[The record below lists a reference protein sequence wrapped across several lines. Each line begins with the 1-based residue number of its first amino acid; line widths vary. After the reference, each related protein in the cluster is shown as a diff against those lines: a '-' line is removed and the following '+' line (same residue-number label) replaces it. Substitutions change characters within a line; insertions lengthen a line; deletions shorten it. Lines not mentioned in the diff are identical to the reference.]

1 MSAIR
6 PNLDSINITICELS
20 NDIAN
25 KEQQIEKLNGEL
37 KQSKEE
43 SNLLSKEVQEK
54 AKEITDLKKKI
65 EELNKNV
72 ENDKSIIE
80 ELTRI
85 KEIHEA
91 QNYELVLK
99 QKNNLEKERDDLE
112 KQYFEMKKNYED
124 EQKKYLELDQKFY
137 EYKNNVS
144 SASDKID
151 NLEKEL
157 NKKNEENNENKK
169 TIEKKEEQIKF
180 SMDKIKTLEKENE
193 EIKTE
198 MGKIRTEAHNK
209 VEEMK
214 QKMKKV
220 TQSVFSPDKI
230 LNTIAENIHYLF
242 EKEFSLS
249 LSNVIEE
256 ITNNFFMYTQ
266 SLFGTNDNKDR
277 FIHNDE
283 NIYLFFLKDIYFYIY
298 LYTYNHYV
306 NKNSVDDNSKTDTD
320 INSISISS
328 NDFTKIIINN
338 LANEIYKKIIIN
350 FNNKSS
356 QEGINVYLNNLKK
369 LGVSDTHLSLI
380 KEYYTKKKENSER
393 YILNIIKILIEKCA
407 NTFINNRVEINNKI
421 LYDFSNFNRE
431 EYSFA
436 NNKLHIHCDKITNE
450 KIEAIINILK
460 YPPEKINTI
469 TFNNSFNND
478 LSEYNIQKILLN
490 IMTYNHDIL
499 SLYFNNCTNIS
510 TNIISY
516 IIFITQKLK
525 LKVFGLESCKL
536 NDQQIKII
544 TEGLKENKGLLGLM
558 LRKNNITS
566 DGGPHIANYLK
577 DNNNLRQLF
586 LGGNSINGKGLQSL
600 LETIAQSNKNLKNLD
615 LSDNKFNNND
625 FDTLINYLKNKP
637 NLNVLDI
644 SGNKIDK
651 DSKYLPTL
659 GKILGSLDIKN
670 INLSKMGI
678 NSDEFPLL
686 LSSFKFEEI
695 TLDDNNLAAV
705 GIIVLTNCLKGYK
718 YLKKMS
724 LKNVINNNDSEKEK
738 NSQFV
743 LIGLIEGLKNVKN
756 FQELHLENNQIDD
769 NCLEQIK
776 KSSNNI
782 KYKIYLSR
790 NKVNQEILDKDKA
803 LGKESNIILA

>member
-1 MSAIR
+1 MATVR
-6 PNLDSINITICELS
+6 PNLDGINLTICELS

-25 KEQQIEKLNGEL
+25 KEQQIEQLNGEL

-43 SNLLSKEVQEK
+43 ANLLSKEVQEK
-54 AKEITDLKKKI
+54 AKEITVLKKKN
-65 EELNKNV
+65 EELNKIV
-72 ENDKSIIE
+72 ENNKSIIE

-99 QKNNLEKERDDLE
+99 QKNNLEKERNDLE

-124 EQKKYLELDQKFY
+124 EQKKKLELDQLFY
-137 EYKNNVS
+137 EYKQKNALELGNI
-144 SASDKID
+144 DK
-151 NLEKEL
+151 LKEEL
-157 NKKNEENNENKK
+157 NKKDEENNENKK
-169 TIEKKEEQIKF
+169 TIEKKEE
-180 SMDKIKTLEKENE
+180 
-193 EIKTE
+193 EIKGSMALINTLREKNEKIINE
-198 MGKIRTEAHNK
+198 MGELKTETHNK

-214 QKMKKV
+214 KKIERIS
-220 TQSVFSPDKI
+220 QSVFSPDKI

-431 EYSFA
+431 EYSLVKE
-436 NNKLHIHCDKITNE
+436 NLQIHCDKITNE
-450 KIEAIINILK
+450 KVETIINILK
-460 YPPEKINTI
+460 YSSEGIKRI
-469 TFNNSFNND
+469 TFNNNFNND

-490 IMTYNHDIL
+490 IMTYNKNIL
-499 SLYFNNCTNIS
+499 SLCFNNCTNIT

-516 IIFITQKLK
+516 IIFITKNLK
-525 LKVFGLESCKL
+525 LKIFGLEYCKL
-536 NDQQIKII
+536 NDKQIKII
-544 TEGLKENKGLLGLM
+544 TEGLKEYKGLVGLM

-566 DGGPHIANYLK
+566 DGGSYIADYLSK
-577 DNNNLRQLF
+577 NTNLRQLF
-586 LGGNSINGKGLQSL
+586 LGGNSIKGTGLNL
-600 LETIAQSNKNLKNLD
+600 LLNTIVLNNKNLTYLD
-615 LSDNKFNNND
+615 LNDNKFDLKD
-625 FDTLINYLKNKP
+625 FNFLLDYLKNDP
-637 NLNVLDI
+637 ILNVLDI
-644 SGNKIDK
+644 SGNKM
-651 DSKYLPTL
+651 DSMSFTIL
-659 GKILGSLDIKN
+659 GGILGSLKNIKS
-670 INLSKMGI
+670 INLSKIGVT
-678 NSDEFPLL
+678 SDYLPVLL
-686 LSSFKFEEI
+686 KSSNFEEI
-695 TLDDNNLAAV
+695 TLDDNDLGEV
-705 GIIVLTNCLKGYK
+705 GIIMLSKSLMGDK
-718 YLKKMS
+718 YLKKLS
-724 LKNVINNNDSEKEK
+724 LKNMKIKIVALNHLFQTLENA
-738 NSQFV
+738 
-743 LIGLIEGLKNVKN
+743 KN
-756 FQELHLENNQIDD
+756 FVELHLENNKIDD
-769 NCLEQIK
+769 DCLNKIK
-776 KSSNNI
+776 EISKEI
-782 KYKIYLSR
+782 KYKIYLSE
-790 NKVNQEILDKDKA
+790 NMINQELLFKDNA
-803 LGKESNIILA
+803 LKKESNIKLV